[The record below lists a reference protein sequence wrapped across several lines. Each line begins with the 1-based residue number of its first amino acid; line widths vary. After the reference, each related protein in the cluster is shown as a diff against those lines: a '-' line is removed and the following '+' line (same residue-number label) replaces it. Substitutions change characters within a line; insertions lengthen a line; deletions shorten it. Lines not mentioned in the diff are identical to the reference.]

1 MDRLAAVRKKPLK
14 LREWW
19 ELNLTLREMQ
29 ATIFAPTRLVIYA
42 AVAVILIVVSP
53 FGTDKILSWPGRIG
67 YWGVSTLL
75 ICFISDIVTRASNAF
90 FTDDKPVHQI
100 AANTVLTCLA
110 VTTVI
115 FLVNMSV
122 WGSDPKVPGF
132 FDLLLIVAPISLAV
146 SCTIHFLIRNLRSQP
161 DKKEVPFFK
170 RLPHHL
176 GTELSYLSMQDH
188 YVEVVTSKGKEMLL
202 MRFSDALAE
211 LEDYDGLQIHRSH
224 WVSKE
229 AVAGHKRIDG
239 KLFLQMV
246 DNTELPVSRS
256 FQSQVKEEL
265 RF

>member
-1 MDRLAAVRKKPLK
+1 M
-14 LREWW
+14 
-19 ELNLTLREMQ
+19 TLREMQ

-75 ICFISDIVTRASNAF
+75 ICFISDIVTRAASAF
-90 FTDDKPVHQI
+90 FADDKPLYQI

-115 FLVNMSV
+115 FLVNMTV
-122 WGSDPKVPGF
+122 WGPDPKVPGF

-146 SCTIHFLIRNLRSQP
+146 SATITFLVRKLRPQP
-161 DKKEVPFFK
+161 DEKEIPFFR
-170 RLPHHL
+170 RLPHHI
-176 GTELSYLSMQDH
+176 GTVLSYLSMQDH

-224 WVSKE
+224 WVAKD
-229 AVAGHKRIDG
+229 AVTGPKRVDG
-239 KLFLQMV
+239 KLFLQMI
-246 DNTELPVSRS
+246 DEAELPVSRS
-256 FQSQVKEEL
+256 FQAQVKEEL

>member
-1 MDRLAAVRKKPLK
+1 
-14 LREWW
+14 
-19 ELNLTLREMQ
+19 LTLREMQ

-75 ICFISDIVTRASNAF
+75 ICFISDIVTRAANTF
-90 FTDDKPVHQI
+90 FTDDKAIYQI
-100 AANTVLTCLA
+100 ASNTVLTSLA
-110 VTTVI
+110 VTTVV
-115 FLVNMSV
+115 FLVNMTV
-122 WGSDPKVPGF
+122 WGADPNVPGF
-132 FDLLLIVAPISLAV
+132 FDLLLIVVPIALAV
-146 SCTIHFLIRNLRSQP
+146 SCAINFLIRKLRPQSAE
-161 DKKEVPFFK
+161 KEIPFFR

-211 LEDYDGLQIHRSH
+211 LEDYNGLQIHRSH

-229 AVAGHKRIDG
+229 AVAGPKRVDG

-246 DNTELPVSRS
+246 DNAELPVSRS
-256 FQSQVKEEL
+256 FQAQVKEEL